1 MNETPDTLLKG
12 ALEKIVY
19 FEARAAQLSNDVAQA
34 QGEVE
39 HLKRELGAASQ
50 REIELRRVV
59 AELEVRA
66 TRAHAE
72 REESARLTDALRRER
87 TELITRMLDASRV
100 HGVEVIDGFD
110 LAQFIAQLRSEVLVT
125 RDGPTPA
132 PLLIAAPKVEPSQA
146 PLQPNETHATRFA
159 TELKAQGRLSVS
171 EADVNTLTNGSAFPG
186 RSEETLFGFSV
197 RELSAPD
204 APARIRAAERLTALA
219 HPAAAP
225 AVATALHGETDP
237 RAQVALLTALATL
250 AKTEALPL
258 VTPLLTAP
266 VADVR
271 IAALKALLTIDP
283 RQAGPHLAAA
293 TRDPDKAVRRRAS
306 LLALGLSGSAA
317 VELGTVAIRDQDPDV
332 RSLAALVLGASQVDE
347 ARTLLLEAMRD
358 ADLRVRR
365 SASQAL
371 SRLLGHDVTPLVGLD
386 DAHRRR
392 EVRRI
397 ASLEPIPFAQ
407 RPQPVSVPVT
417 AAPVVAAPRP
427 APAATAAVAAQPAR
441 RAAGAVTAVVEAEA
455 PISATVRATI
465 LTELRAAIRGC
476 LLVDLA
482 DAARVPTNE
491 AMRTCGALISEGA
504 IVRRGLKYFVA

>member
-19 FEARAAQLSNDVAQA
+19 FEARSAQLSNDVVQA

-39 HLKRELGAASQ
+39 HLKRELASASQ
-50 REIELRRVV
+50 REIDLRRVV

-87 TELITRMLDASRV
+87 TDLITRMLDASRV
-100 HGVEVIDGFD
+100 HGVETIDGFD

-132 PLLIAAPKVEPSQA
+132 PLLVNGPAPRTG
-146 PLQPNETHATRFA
+146 PLQGNETHATRFA

-171 EADVNTLTNGSAFPG
+171 EADVNTLTNGAAFPG

-197 RELSAPD
+197 RELAAPD
-204 APARIRAAERLTALA
+204 AAARIRAAERLTALA

-225 AVATALHGETDP
+225 AIATALHAETEP
-237 RAQVALLTALATL
+237 AAQVALLTALASL

-283 RQAGPHLAAA
+283 KQAGPHLAAA
-293 TRDPDKAVRRRAS
+293 TKDPDKAVRRRAS
-306 LLALGLSGSAA
+306 LLALGLSGAAA
-317 VELGTVAIRDQDPDV
+317 VELGTVAIRDEDADV

-347 ARTLLLEAMRD
+347 ARALLLEAMRD
-358 ADLRVRR
+358 PDLRVRR

-371 SRLLGHDVTPLVGLD
+371 SRVLGHDVTPLVGLD

-407 RPQPVSVPVT
+407 RPVARVQVAPPAPARVAT
-417 AAPVVAAPRP
+417 APVVATATPSAALQARP
-427 APAATAAVAAQPAR
+427 AT
-441 RAAGAVTAVVEAEA
+441 TAVLEVER
-455 PISATVRATI
+455 PVSAAVRATI

-476 LLVDLA
+476 LLADLA

-491 AMRTCGALISEGA
+491 AMRTCGALITEGA

>member
-1 MNETPDTLLKG
+1 
-12 ALEKIVY
+12 
-19 FEARAAQLSNDVAQA
+19 
-34 QGEVE
+34 
-39 HLKRELGAASQ
+39 
-50 REIELRRVV
+50 
-59 AELEVRA
+59 
-66 TRAHAE
+66 
-72 REESARLTDALRRER
+72 
-87 TELITRMLDASRV
+87 
-100 HGVEVIDGFD
+100 
-110 LAQFIAQLRSEVLVT
+110 
-125 RDGPTPA
+125 
-132 PLLIAAPKVEPSQA
+132 
-146 PLQPNETHATRFA
+146 
-159 TELKAQGRLSVS
+159 
-171 EADVNTLTNGSAFPG
+171 
-186 RSEETLFGFSV
+186 
-197 RELSAPD
+197 
-204 APARIRAAERLTALA
+204 
-219 HPAAAP
+219 
-225 AVATALHGETDP
+225 
-237 RAQVALLTALATL
+237 
-250 AKTEALPL
+250 L

-397 ASLEPIPFAQ
+397 ASLEPIPFSQ
-407 RPQPVSVPVT
+407 RPAPAPV
-417 AAPVVAAPRP
+417 AAAVVAAPRP
-427 APAATAAVAAQPAR
+427 APAAVHAAPVATQPAR
-441 RAAGAVTAVVEAEA
+441 RAAVAVTAVVEAEA
-455 PISATVRATI
+455 PISQQVRATI

-476 LLVDLA
+476 LLADLA